1 MSELNNVS
9 KISFGNKFFNL
20 YSISVTLDILFAI
33 IIAWFFH
40 DKVSSSNMP
49 RKLNECTR
57 SICMFVIN
65 GNIYI
70 FYFGFYFL
78 WNTIN
83 FVLFVFKD
91 NLFSFSH
98 KLTIFNSMLI
108 SVCI

>member
-1 MSELNNVS
+1 MSELYNVS
-9 KISFGNKFFNL
+9 KITFGNKFFNL
-20 YSISVTLDILFAI
+20 YSIPVTLDILFAV

-57 SICMFVIN
+57 SICMLSMEIF
-65 GNIYI
+65 I
-70 FYFGFYFL
+70 FYICFCFL

-91 NLFSFSH
+91 NLFNFSH
-98 KLTIFNSMLI
+98 KLTLFNSLLI